1 MNLKDAINS
10 PAFSHARQGDR
21 CWRDVV
27 WIYHRDPVSP
37 SGVKL
42 ADIDHPYTKEEA
54 DALLRTRGTSPLSP
68 TERVAGYE
76 KPGHWFDTNTNGF
89 NDGSDA

>member
-1 MNLKDAINS
+1 MTLAEAINS

-27 WIYHRDPVSP
+27 WIYLRDPHSP

-42 ADIDHPYTKEEA
+42 ADITEPYTADEA
-54 DALLRTRGTSPLSP
+54 NALLKARSTSPLSP
-68 TERVAGYE
+68 TERWE
-76 KPGHWFDTNTNGF
+76 FE
-89 NDGSDA
+89 